1 MNALSVPMRVLFPP
15 ARMKAVMAG
24 TAMGM
29 GGSYSG
35 KSDGGDQVRLP
46 EKVAELA
53 FADRADQE
61 IASSAR
67 ALSRRQFWLTEIHRV
82 SC

>member
-1 MNALSVPMRVLFPP
+1 MPMRVLFPP

-35 KSDGGDQVRLP
+35 KSDGGDRRLP

-53 FADRADQE
+53 FADAQIRKLPLLRE
-61 IASSAR
+61 HYLGAS
-67 ALSRRQFWLTEIHRV
+67 FG
-82 SC
+82 